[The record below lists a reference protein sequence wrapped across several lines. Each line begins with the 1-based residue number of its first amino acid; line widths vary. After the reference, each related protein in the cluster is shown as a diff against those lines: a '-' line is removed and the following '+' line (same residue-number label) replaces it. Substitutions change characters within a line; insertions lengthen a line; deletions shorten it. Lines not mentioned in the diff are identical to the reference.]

1 MPQRYKKLST
11 KQRNLFLFLSRRSNF
26 ASFDAKIRK
35 KNETTKLGSP
45 IFFDDQLKEPYFLQ
59 KQAKNLNYGSQRAT
73 QTRSWK
79 ALPSAP
85 RITP

>member
-1 MPQRYKKLST
+1 MPQRYEKKL
-11 KQRNLFLFLSRRSNF
+11 RPPNF
-26 ASFDAKIRK
+26 
-35 KNETTKLGSP
+35 GSP
-45 IFFDDQLKEPYFLQ
+45 NFYDNQLRELNFLQ